1 VALGAPLLLS
11 IAACSEAPRDRA
23 PAEIAASTGE
33 PVRAD
38 RTPAAQ
44 ASAPT
49 ATARPRDE
57 GPPRLLARRELRL
70 AGQPSGLERGDVDGD
85 GAPDLAVVLDH
96 PGRLY
101 LWSAATGGLQGPA
114 AVLECGDFALGPV
127 MLPEGRIG
135 LAPRADGTV
144 LLVHTVAGA
153 LLPTRREL
161 PSPARVLDRGDLDRD
176 GVDELLW
183 IDAEGQ
189 LGVWRGADP
198 EAPVPLEVGR
208 ATCLRVGS
216 HDGTLWVGVQ
226 LPPTLLGFAPAD
238 LRGSAPARA
247 SRRIELDG
255 VPRALREVDL
265 DGDGAEELLCAGGD
279 EQLWILD
286 PRAADPGASL
296 RRVRT
301 PGLVPL
307 ALRAADLDRDGRPE
321 LVTVQSYDTSYGVLG
336 RFDREY
342 GRFAFARSEYAG
354 QAPVALELFDFDG
367 DALLD
372 LVVAN
377 RDAQCLSLLPGS
389 GLAKDDKSS
398 FYAAQ
403 RLPSGNNPL
412 SVAAG
417 DLDGDGVPDA
427 ALANGSA
434 GTVTV
439 FLNRFGLLGERR
451 DLEVGP
457 SPTAVRIAD
466 LDGDGHEDLLVLLR
480 PAGGARLAVLHGRGG
495 GEFEA
500 VRSVELGSDVAQLAA
515 VDLQGD
521 GGADWV
527 AVDPLGGRLLVLDVP
542 RPAAAG
548 FVPEPRI
555 LAQVPRPAAVTAVIG
570 AGGRQ
575 ELAVAQDDGR
585 PGVVLY
591 RLQGEALVEVLRAP
605 AEGAAV
611 DLTSGDFDGDGR
623 ADLALLARRA
633 AGEPNGFVQLYLRR
647 EAGLEPGA
655 REEVGL
661 AAAELV
667 AGDVDGD
674 GRDDLLVAAQN
685 SHQLNLFLLR
695 EGGRP
700 ERQLDLGAGLG
711 CLGVALADLNADG
724 RLDVLSANAF
734 SHDLSVIYNLPGQ

>member
-1 VALGAPLLLS
+1 
-11 IAACSEAPRDRA
+11 
-23 PAEIAASTGE
+23 
-33 PVRAD
+33 
-38 RTPAAQ
+38 
-44 ASAPT
+44 
-49 ATARPRDE
+49 
-57 GPPRLLARRELRL
+57 
-70 AGQPSGLERGDVDGD
+70 
-85 GAPDLAVVLDH
+85 
-96 PGRLY
+96 
-101 LWSAATGGLQGPA
+101 
-114 AVLECGDFALGPV
+114 
-127 MLPEGRIG
+127 
-135 LAPRADGTV
+135 
-144 LLVHTVAGA
+144 
-153 LLPTRREL
+153 
-161 PSPARVLDRGDLDRD
+161 
-176 GVDELLW
+176 
-183 IDAEGQ
+183 
-189 LGVWRGADP
+189 
-198 EAPVPLEVGR
+198 
-208 ATCLRVGS
+208 
-216 HDGTLWVGVQ
+216 
-226 LPPTLLGFAPAD
+226 
-238 LRGSAPARA
+238 
-247 SRRIELDG
+247 
-255 VPRALREVDL
+255 
-265 DGDGAEELLCAGGD
+265 
-279 EQLWILD
+279 
-286 PRAADPGASL
+286 
-296 RRVRT
+296 
-301 PGLVPL
+301 VPL

-633 AGEPNGFVQLYLRR
+633 AGEPYGFVQLYLRR

-674 GRDDLLVAAQN
+674 GRDDFAIGSWGSMDNGPSAGAVTLYSGQDFSQLRRYPGAEASDHFGAAVTAAPDLDGDGVPDLVGGAPYALDLAGERELGEVRAYSGASGELLWVRLGALEEGEFGRALTTLPDLDGDGVAEILVGAPLELDARGATYLLSGADGTLLERRLGLPSFPGTGYYGSSMAPVGDLDGDGRVDWAVGAPVLSTQEF
-685 SHQLNLFLLR
+685 LAGGLFAYGA
-695 EGGRP
+695 GG
-700 ERQLDLGAGLG
+700 LGAGGGTVQLTGGAEGELVSLAVLYAVPTAAEGADEWAQAIPLWTGPAPARGAAPAPRLALG
-711 CLGVALADLNADG
+711 DRERAALDGYTLRWVAAEAAGHLQRSNAYRVRRG
-724 RLDVLSANAF
+724 PVW
-734 SHDLSVIYNLPGQ
+734 VGP